1 MTSDSNPYRGL
12 PTYQYW
18 SSGVSDIGPG
28 RFDPVTSVKFQIDH
42 KDAIATLG
50 SCFAQHLARHIQDSG
65 FNYLVT
71 EPLRIG
77 GERTEISSSTAHQFS
92 ARYGN
97 VYTVRQALQ
106 LLDRAS
112 GWEPKDDIWERDGRF
127 YDAFRPTVFP
137 GGFANREDLVQERRI
152 HLTRISEVVTK
163 SDVIVF
169 TLGLTEAWISQGDGA
184 VYPIAPGVVAGTMN
198 RSLYSFKNFSFEEV
212 RNDLEAWCVR
222 LRTINPTIRI
232 LLTVSPIALNATY
245 ENQNVW
251 KATTYSKSVLRAS
264 AGEIANKFTYV
275 DYFPSYEIITCP
287 LIQGRYFEDDMRQ
300 VKEIGVRHV
309 MRVFEKHYLSKPNNT
324 PNYKADSSTS
334 LLTASRTD
342 GVSDIFC
349 DEALLD
355 PN

>member
-12 PTYQYW
+12 PAYQYW
-18 SSGVSDIGPG
+18 SSGVSNIGLG
-28 RFDPVTSVKFQIDH
+28 QFDPVTSVKFRIDL
-42 KDAIATLG
+42 KDTISTLG
-50 SCFAQHLARHIQDSG
+50 SCFAQHLARHIQNSG
-65 FNYLVT
+65 FKYLVT

-77 GERTEISSSTAHQFS
+77 GEQTEISSAMAHQFS

-106 LLDRAS
+106 LLDRAN
-112 GWEPKDDIWERDGRF
+112 GWVPEDDIWERDERF
-127 YDAFRPTVFP
+127 YDAFRPNVFP
-137 GGFANREDLVQERRI
+137 GGFANRDDLIEERNV
-152 HLTRISEVVTK
+152 HLKKVSEVITK

-169 TLGLTEAWISQGDGA
+169 TLGLTEAWISRQDGA

-198 RSLYSFKNFSFEEV
+198 QSKFSFKNFNYDEV
-212 RNDLEAWCVR
+212 KSDLKAWCVR

-232 LLTVSPIALNATY
+232 LLTVSPVSLNATY

-251 KATTYSKSVLRAS
+251 NATTYSKSVLRAA
-264 AGEIANKFTYV
+264 AGEVANGLPYV

-287 LIQGRYFEDDMRQ
+287 LMQGRYFEDDMRE

-309 MRVFEKHYLSKPNNT
+309 MRVFEKHYLSKLENT
-324 PNYKADSSTS
+324 NSFSAESESELIS
-334 LLTASRTD
+334 ASRSN
-342 GVSDIFC
+342 GVSEIFC
-349 DEALLD
+349 DEELLD